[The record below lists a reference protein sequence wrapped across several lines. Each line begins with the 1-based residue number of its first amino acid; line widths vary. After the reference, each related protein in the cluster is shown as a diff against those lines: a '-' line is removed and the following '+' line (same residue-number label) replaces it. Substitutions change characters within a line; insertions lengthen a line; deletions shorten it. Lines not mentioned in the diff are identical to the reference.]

1 MEDYYLCAINFLK
14 GSHLAMS
21 PDRLAY
27 RAPMYPLFLSVCIKL
42 VPAAPLLAIRVVQS
56 ILGAFSA
63 VLLFSLTIELTAPI
77 RKRAVKPFL
86 HHPCLLSFLTALIFA
101 WFASQIFFNSVL
113 MTETLFVFGL
123 LAWATI
129 GLYCNKTSPVWW
141 LIAWSALLGILA
153 LIRPIAIFFVPII
166 VYKTFQCIPRT
177 RWLRHTWGPS
187 LAWLVPV
194 IPWTVRN
201 WLLFNAFVLISTN
214 SGVNFF
220 IGHNPAFGY
229 YEGGYKEAVRQEYAR
244 RHGSSEVGEDR
255 LFLRLGLQHI
265 QHSPISVA
273 GRSWWKFY
281 FLYLLDKEPWP
292 WEEYNQGEGL
302 RFPGGIGWPLFSWNH
317 LMFVLSL
324 LGIVYAFVRKLPH
337 GPILSILGCYTLAC
351 LIFFARTRFRIPLEP
366 FLILYTVI
374 GAVSLVETAVWGYG
388 KFLRNFIRK
397 GPSKT

>member
-1 MEDYYLCAINFLK
+1 
-14 GSHLAMS
+14 
-21 PDRLAY
+21 
-27 RAPMYPLFLSVCIKL
+27 
-42 VPAAPLLAIRVVQS
+42 
-56 ILGAFSA
+56 
-63 VLLFSLTIELTAPI
+63 
-77 RKRAVKPFL
+77 
-86 HHPCLLSFLTALIFA
+86 
-101 WFASQIFFNSVL
+101 
-113 MTETLFVFGL
+113 
-123 LAWATI
+123 
-129 GLYCNKTSPVWW
+129 
-141 LIAWSALLGILA
+141 
-153 LIRPIAIFFVPII
+153 
-166 VYKTFQCIPRT
+166 
-177 RWLRHTWGPS
+177 